1 MTIICTEMTETFAV
15 ASMAELIFK
24 GVRSLGS
31 LPPDL
36 TTPSTN
42 FACLAGV
49 CLAACLLL
57 N

>member
-31 LPPDL
+31 LPDL
-36 TTPSTN
+36 TAPSTN